1 MDTPDSTHARM
12 IRREILNQKRKKPR
26 IKSISDGGESTNPN
40 LPGHS
45 HSVETPS
52 NQGTLDGTVMT
63 TQFRNTEHN
72 EKRPLANVNLDS
84 SHKVPGDILT
94 TRKRAALAEIDMNSV
109 VESSRTAEYTR
120 RARRKRIANLFISRN
135 QSMPETL
142 CQMDE
147 NQQSFIV
154 KGLLSGDFRHH
165 KNESTISGG
174 SRGNGTSSAVTLT
187 NHNPRGPSGKGNI
200 GASRNRPTLCEID
213 KEVEVGGSVC
223 AVNDR
228 TARRERM
235 SKLFNSR
242 NQSIPPIVL
251 DKTVACSIS
260 APALKITT
268 IMALSKS
275 TRSPNLLQ
283 AMDLLEYPMSH

>member
-1 MDTPDSTHARM
+1 H
-12 IRREILNQKRKKPR
+12 
-26 IKSISDGGESTNPN
+26 SDGGESTNVD
-40 LPGHS
+40 LSGHS
-45 HSVETPS
+45 RSIETPS
-52 NQGTLDGTVMT
+52 NQGTLDGKVTA

-72 EKRPLANVNLDS
+72 EKRPLAYVSLDS
-84 SHKVPGDILT
+84 SHKVQGDILT
-94 TRKRAALAEIDMNSV
+94 TRKWAALAEIDMNSV
-109 VESSRTAEYTR
+109 VESARTAEYTR

-165 KNESTISGG
+165 KNASTISGG
-174 SRGNGTSSAVTLT
+174 SG
-187 NHNPRGPSGKGNI
+187 GKWYI
-200 GASRNRPTLCEID
+200 FRI
-213 KEVEVGGSVC
+213 
-223 AVNDR
+223 NDR

-242 NQSIPPIVL
+242 NQSIPSIVL

-260 APALKITT
+260 APALKDHSDNGLLRINEKPKPITSDGSLGISDVT
-268 IMALSKS
+268 LAELKS
-275 TRSPNLLQ
+275 RTKGPYYVCN
-283 AMDLLEYPMSH
+283 